1 MTPEVRQCLDAL
13 SRGELSI
20 EAAEPPLARAL
31 ARGDLNRLEL
41 AKAVEE
47 LRAAGHIGGREAL
60 ALLANV
66 DRMTLVRP
74 AQTANVANTAADTL
88 VKPAADAG
96 SATLTK
102 TFGSVPDSD
111 AQTRSFGSSPGNAE
125 STQTFADAS
134 YDEQTHPYPPI
145 DGADEQTHS
154 YPPIAAEEQTHSFP
168 PIAATEE
175 QTHSYPPIDNSATQ
189 TKSFA
194 PAASSDALTRSFLS
208 APRSLEQTHSYPPP
222 ATLAEE
228 THSYPP
234 IDNSATQTK
243 ALRDAAS
250 PDAQT
255 KSFAPSRG
263 ASTQAPLDA
272 PLPGIDTLLNSNRVL
287 LDANADPMGA
297 STTAKAIAQA
307 DSPYPSSSTLVI
319 ADDSPTRGRDAA
331 RIPDDFDSPPTATR
345 QIPPPKVERTEVIP
359 PPVFERVET
368 SPPRGGSDAKAAAP
382 KSAAKS
388 AAASSAP
395 KPARPKPPDEARSD
409 AITLRDRY
417 RLEKLIGQG
426 AMGQVWKAK
435 DLLSVEA
442 RDRNPFVAIK
452 VLREDFARVPHAL
465 VGLHREASRAQKLAH
480 PNVGTV
486 YMLDRDEAS
495 GRAFI
500 AMEMLEGSPL
510 DKVIKQRTGEPMSRL
525 EGMPIVRGMAE
536 GLAYAHRRGII
547 HCDFKPANVFLTQD
561 GVPKILDF
569 GIARAVQVAGASGAK
584 LTTEHNDSVF
594 EGYTPTYASPE
605 MIADQEP
612 VPADD
617 VFSIGLVAYELLA
630 GKHPFERKQADVA
643 MKAGMVPA
651 PISGLKRHEWRA
663 IQKAL
668 AFERAQRWVDGAAFL
683 KELQGRTP
691 LQKTLLAALAAAVVA
706 AGVFGWQAW
715 ADTQPAVPFSSLSP
729 AVQAQFRDRIT
740 QGEQSL
746 AYVAKTGD
754 VSASADAAQFFAEAY
769 EMHPKNREAVRGLK
783 QAADYAVGWFK
794 KREDR
799 AEARAELEKFRDKSE
814 FYTKY
819 APINDAIEDLK

>member
-1 MTPEVRQCLDAL
+1 MTPNVRQCLDAL

-20 EAAEPPLARAL
+20 EDAETQLARAL
-31 ARGDLNRLEL
+31 ASGDLNRLEL

-60 ALLANV
+60 TLLANV

-74 AQTANVANTAADTL
+74 ARTANVANTAADTRVL
-88 VKPAADAG
+88 PAADLS
-96 SATLTK
+96 SAAHTK
-102 TFGSVPDSD
+102 AFGSIPESD
-111 AQTRSFGSSPGNAE
+111 APTKSFGVFPASTAASP
-125 STQTFADAS
+125 SVDPS
-134 YDEQTHPYPPI
+134 YEEQTHPYPPR
-145 DGADEQTHS
+145 DNADEQTHS
-154 YPPIAAEEQTHSFP
+154 YPPIDNSATQTKSFGP
-168 PIAATEE
+168 SASADAQTKSFSSVPLSGE

-194 PAASSDALTRSFLS
+194 PTASA
-208 APRSLEQTHSYPPP
+208 
-222 ATLAEE
+222 
-228 THSYPP
+228 
-234 IDNSATQTK
+234 
-243 ALRDAAS
+243 
-250 PDAQT
+250 DAQT
-255 KSFAPSRG
+255 KSFAPARG
-263 ASTQAPLDA
+263 TSTPAPPDA
-272 PLPGIDTLLNSNRVL
+272 PTPGIDTLLNANRAL
-287 LDANADPMGA
+287 LDASADRAVGV
-297 STTAKAIAQA
+297 STTAKVIALA

-331 RIPDDFDSPPTATR
+331 RIPADFDSPPTATR
-345 QIPPPKVERTEVIP
+345 SIPPPKVERTEVIP
-359 PPVFERVET
+359 PPKFERIEPPPPKTGSKPAT
-368 SPPRGGSDAKAAAP
+368 SKP
-382 KSAAKS
+382 
-388 AAASSAP
+388 AP
-395 KPARPKPPDEARSD
+395 KPAAAKPADSKQPDEQRSD

-500 AMEMLEGSPL
+500 AMEMLEGNPL
-510 DKVIKQRTGEPMSRL
+510 DKVIKQRTGEPMPRL
-525 EGMPIVRGMAE
+525 EAIPIVRGMAE

-569 GIARAVQVAGASGAK
+569 GIARAVQVAGAAGSK

-605 MIADQEP
+605 MVADQEP

-617 VFSIGLVAYELLA
+617 VFSLGLVAYELLA

-643 MKAGMVPA
+643 MKAGMVPT
-651 PISGLKRHEWRA
+651 PLPGLKRHEWRA

-668 AFERAQRWVDGAAFL
+668 AFNRAQRWVDGAAFL

-691 LQKTLLAALAAAVVA
+691 LQKTLLAALAAAVIA

-715 ADTQPAVPFSSLSP
+715 VDTQPTMPFSSLSP
-729 AVQAQFRDRIT
+729 AAQAEFHDRIA

-746 AYVAKTGD
+746 AYIAKTGD
-754 VSASADAAQFFAEAY
+754 VSASADAAQFFGEAY
-769 EMHPKNREAVRGLK
+769 SIHPKNREAVRGLQK
-783 QAADYAVGWFK
+783 AADYAIDWFK

-799 AEARAELEKFRDKSE
+799 AEARAELEKFRDKSD
-814 FYTKY
+814 YYAKY
-819 APINDAIEDLK
+819 GPINDAIADLK